1 MIYSGHMVT
10 VTNKQTRRKK
20 TVLEKRREAAFVE
33 LGRWRKRNA
42 KALKG
47 WDVVATVR
55 KMRDNRK

>member
-1 MIYSGHMVT
+1 MVT